1 MDSLMR
7 ELSGIITRRQP
18 VGPPDAAQ
26 YSSQTDL
33 LRLLYDP
40 SNRIHQHAEST
51 GAPYVIGRKGAGK
64 TAFVMAPKLRPNSV
78 AVELPSAD
86 IYQGVFGIVRAL
98 HQRGVEVYAEHSARL
113 WRQLA
118 WSAVLCDIA
127 RTEGRRSAKTR
138 KIFQF
143 TEFLGNG
150 KVPGSADEAVS
161 LYLQR
166 VERSVSVSARAGGLG
181 ELLTRAV
188 SGYGWT
194 INDAI
199 DEGTEWLRAST
210 DRYVVIVDS
219 LERYTGSLPRTPY
232 ESVEQNAFEG
242 LFRFIGGDGTLPNR
256 AFDIRF
262 AFPAELWSVLEHTSS
277 NPIKDFHQRVIAQW
291 SSRELISLV
300 GTRLAIYAEL
310 YEPDLHAPRIRHG
323 GGVRPLSYDDAR
335 AMINLVLPTQVTN
348 GMGIAEDTVAYLL
361 RHTQL
366 LPRHLITILN
376 QIWEIHGA
384 ADGDG
389 AFPISNKAIIEG
401 VRHGETNV
409 VGDIIAAYKQVHPFA
424 KLCCERLIP
433 NLGMVFAEGDLH
445 REYNRNGI
453 RNETGL
459 EFRDLER
466 SLIEIGCVG
475 RAIDNGPRDRY
486 VVGEFEYTRPGS
498 LYIGDGEMFCLHPVF
513 AEVFSCRNSTSR
525 LAQLS
530 AADRKLVRPV
540 FPIGTDPD
548 APVDYRDT

>member
-1 MDSLMR
+1 MH

-40 SNRIHQHAEST
+40 TNRIHQHAEST

-127 RTEGRRSAKTR
+127 RTEGRRGGKTR
-138 KIFQF
+138 KLFQF
-143 TEFLGNG
+143 AEFLGNG
-150 KVPGSADEAVS
+150 KVPATADEAVS

-199 DEGTEWLRAST
+199 DEGTAWLAASP

-219 LERYTGSLPRTPY
+219 LERYTGALPRTPY

-310 YEPDLHAPRIRHG
+310 YEPGLHAPRISDSD
-323 GGVRPLSYDDAR
+323 GVRPLSYDDAR
-335 AMINLVLPTQVTN
+335 AMINLMLPRQVTN
-348 GMGIAEDTVAYLL
+348 GMGTPEDTVAYLL

-376 QIWEIHGA
+376 QIWEIHGS

-389 AFPISNKAIIEG
+389 AFPISNKAIVEG

-409 VGDIIAAYKQVHPFA
+409 VGDIIAAYKQVHPYA

-453 RNETGL
+453 RRETGL

-466 SLIEIGCVG
+466 SLIEIGCIG
-475 RAIDNGPRDRY
+475 RVIENGSGDRY

-513 AEVFSCRNSTSR
+513 GEVFSCRHSTTR

-530 AADRKLVRPV
+530 AADRKVVRPV

-548 APVDYRDT
+548 APVDYRDS